1 MVVAT
6 IPLPPDPRAPAPGDS
21 YARGLS
27 TGKVSSVERVT
38 SKGNP
43 HVRRPK
49 GFLYSN
55 EP

>member
-1 MVVAT
+1 
-6 IPLPPDPRAPAPGDS
+6 
-21 YARGLS
+21 
-27 TGKVSSVERVT
+27 VSGVERVT
-38 SKGNP
+38 SKMNA